1 MELPTKAY
9 YKFLFGESHGPD
21 HSRSDPVSQ
30 AIKGDLREA
39 PIYDFEPMPGK
50 IAKDITPQD
59 KREAKLNSDEEI
71 LLDLAVALQ
80 RGRDAFN
87 EDPKLQWHSLGPVNE
102 SRFMQQATHAMGLYP
117 SQPFYWNEPDARLG
131 RLMRYFLNAYIQ
143 TRLYVK
149 RHQDF
154 TQAPR
159 ILQYYVK

>member
-21 HSRSDPVSQ
+21 HPGSDPASQ

-59 KREAKLNSDEEI
+59 KRAAKLNSDKEI

-80 RGRDAFN
+80 RGLIAFDK
-87 EDPKLQWHSLGPVNE
+87 DPKLQWRSLGPVNE
-102 SRFMQQATHAMGLYP
+102 SRFMQRATHAMGLYP
-117 SQPFYWNEPDARLG
+117 SQPFFWNEPDIRLD
-131 RLMRYFLNAYIQ
+131 RFVRYLLNAYNP
-143 TRLYVK
+143 T
-149 RHQDF
+149 
-154 TQAPR
+154 
-159 ILQYYVK
+159 